1 MFTEL
6 EPLLADRTLLLTPST
21 APCGTIRV
29 NIIPKCRK
37 ENDAAEKALAKP
49 LSVTGTAA
57 ELDRE
62 LPAQIT
68 SYVQSIIE
76 TDSTLNQ
83 IREAHNAAVKELEA
97 ENKKALDAKRKTNTS
112 FKPVAKPDDK
122 AVVKDDHKKA
132 AESKTPS
139 PVVSL
144 FDEHTEVS
152 EVPRR
157 KSHCSAPELWP

>member
-6 EPLLADRTLLLTPST
+6 APLLADRTLLLTLSAVPGG
-21 APCGTIRV
+21 AIRV
-29 NIIPKCRK
+29 NVIPKCRN
-37 ENDAAEKALAKP
+37 ENDAAEKALATP

-57 ELDRE
+57 DLDRDF
-62 LPAQIT
+62 PAQLT
-68 SYVQSIIE
+68 GYAQSILE

-83 IREAHNAAVKELEA
+83 IRETHKAAVKELEA

-112 FKPVAKPDDK
+112 SKPVTKPDDN
-122 AVVKDDHKKA
+122 AEVKDNKA

-144 FDEHTEVS
+144 FDE
-152 EVPRR
+152 P
-157 KSHCSAPELWP
+157 PEPIAAAADPKTAEQVTA